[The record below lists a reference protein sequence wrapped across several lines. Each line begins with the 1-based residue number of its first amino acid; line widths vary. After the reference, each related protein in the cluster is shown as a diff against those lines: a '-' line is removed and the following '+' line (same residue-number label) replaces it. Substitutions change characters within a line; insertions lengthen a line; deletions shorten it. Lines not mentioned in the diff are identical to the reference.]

1 MRLYTIEFAELL
13 VDYEDVLAPT
23 KENFESAIPL
33 RHKLH
38 ELIQEMDEEIEEKSA
53 SISIMQRMIHQ
64 LSYHENTGHEMGS

>member
-23 KENFESAIPL
+23 KENFEAAIPL

-38 ELIQEMDEEIEEKSA
+38 ELIQEMDEEIEKKSA
-53 SISIMQRMIHQ
+53 TISIMQRMIHQ
-64 LSYHENTGHEMGS
+64 LSYHENAGHEMGS